1 MRALLLT
8 CVACVACASGALAAC
23 TTASSPGGDAG
34 ALPLGPGAAYEQP
47 ADVYP
52 AHHAPIPLLDF
63 HGGPRLDHVSL
74 VTVTFAGDAQRDA
87 LRTFGD
93 FVVASTWFTQAVG
106 GLGIATGTSAAKI
119 ELADTFSGR
128 AVTDADIQDYLRQSL
143 DAGALPAP
151 TSQSLYVFYFPEST
165 SIALSPTFTSCS
177 GFAAYHN
184 ATPVR
189 GAPADAG
196 ALFVAYAVIAR
207 CNGSTGAD
215 LVDQLTFSASHE
227 IAEAVTDPLPS
238 DDAAYILTSDD
249 AWPAPLGAGT
259 SAGNENADLCFFAG
273 HHRES
278 GYALTRVWDN
288 AAASASRAPCQPQA
302 LGSVFFG
309 AAVRSDDLI
318 VKGAKKT
325 GYVTA
330 PRGARTQVVAEFFSE
345 APLPNDAALYAGTD
359 RGGADPSALGGLPG
373 AITLALSRTH
383 AHNGNALYLVVDVPP
398 AAPVGNYRI
407 LLRAVLSQ
415 SDYNDWPVI
424 VRVRDAGP

>member
-259 SAGNENADLCFFAG
+259 SAGDSPCSCSRSC
-273 HHRES
+273 REP
-278 GYALTRVWDN
+278 
-288 AAASASRAPCQPQA
+288 AATNRPS
-302 LGSVFFG
+302 
-309 AAVRSDDLI
+309 AAVRNCGLASVTTRRPEGSVVTRTL
-318 VKGAKKT
+318 K
-325 GYVTA
+325 TA
-330 PRGARTQVVAEFFSE
+330 PSHGRRHNQRPPWDRWAVA
-345 APLPNDAALYAGTD
+345 
-359 RGGADPSALGGLPG
+359 
-373 AITLALSRTH
+373 
-383 AHNGNALYLVVDVPP
+383 
-398 AAPVGNYRI
+398 
-407 LLRAVLSQ
+407 
-415 SDYNDWPVI
+415 
-424 VRVRDAGP
+424 